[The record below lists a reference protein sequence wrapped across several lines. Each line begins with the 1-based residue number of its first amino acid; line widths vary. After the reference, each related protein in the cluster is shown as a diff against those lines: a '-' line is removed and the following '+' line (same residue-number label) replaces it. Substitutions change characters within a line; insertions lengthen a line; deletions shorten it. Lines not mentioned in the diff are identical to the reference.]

1 MWWNNVLLDV
11 NRVIHSTAE
20 LTDKYRGP
28 PLSARA
34 LGVVHIA
41 MHDAYFSVFPY
52 GSHQS
57 QPLGAVA
64 TYLEKLPL
72 DPIVPTFSSSQL
84 LERRD
89 FTRQAVSAAAIT
101 VLKKLYSSPSME
113 LKGLLMERLES
124 ATTDF
129 ELQENSTAYRWGQ
142 AVANAVLGHSQVKD
156 EGRGPDRDG
165 YTPYSGQDYFFDRD
179 PSHPNK
185 VDYHAPFYGST
196 ARPIATHQN
205 HRIADPPVNPHGP
218 QPPYPGKDYDRH
230 LEAVE
235 DVHRMGGAETLP
247 TTKRNPYQTAGGLFW
262 AYDGTKLLGT
272 PPRLYNQI
280 LRQIAYDRRSEVEID
295 SDTNNAE
302 FLRLLTMA
310 NVAMADSGVFC
321 WRDKYKY
328 ELWRPLSGVRSDPTD
343 AVPFGHARPTWK
355 VFGAPSTNSDSIVTA
370 PYGFKPPF
378 PAYPSGH
385 ATFGAACFQIARRFF
400 EKRDP
405 DAPLNKD
412 GVRDRIEFEFVSD
425 ELNGKSR
432 DLYWDHTPIKP
443 ITEQKGFVRPRTIRK
458 FHSLWQAIFDNAL
471 SRIWLGVHWHFDACA
486 GEDVMVAYT
495 AKGEGD
501 GEGKVT
507 EQPRPKNHTQLFQVE
522 EDGTT
527 RYKEVNEMDFFKT
540 TGPRKGATGDFPYG
554 GIPLGIMVADDIFD
568 NALKASDTGPLG
580 EGPRDETHTNGA
592 TGAEQTA

>member
-1 MWWNNVLLDV
+1 
-11 NRVIHSTAE
+11 
-20 LTDKYRGP
+20 
-28 PLSARA
+28 
-34 LGVVHIA
+34 
-41 MHDAYFSVFPY
+41 
-52 GSHQS
+52 
-57 QPLGAVA
+57 
-64 TYLEKLPL
+64 
-72 DPIVPTFSSSQL
+72 
-84 LERRD
+84 
-89 FTRQAVSAAAIT
+89 
-101 VLKKLYSSPSME
+101 
-113 LKGLLMERLES
+113 
-124 ATTDF
+124 
-129 ELQENSTAYRWGQ
+129 
-142 AVANAVLGHSQVKD
+142 
-156 EGRGPDRDG
+156 
-165 YTPYSGQDYFFDRD
+165 
-179 PSHPNK
+179 
-185 VDYHAPFYGST
+185 
-196 ARPIATHQN
+196 
-205 HRIADPPVNPHGP
+205 
-218 QPPYPGKDYDRH
+218 
-230 LEAVE
+230 
-235 DVHRMGGAETLP
+235 
-247 TTKRNPYQTAGGLFW
+247 
-262 AYDGTKLLGT
+262 
-272 PPRLYNQI
+272 
-280 LRQIAYDRRSEVEID
+280 
-295 SDTNNAE
+295 
-302 FLRLLTMA
+302 
-310 NVAMADSGVFC
+310 
-321 WRDKYKY
+321 
-328 ELWRPLSGVRSDPTD
+328 
-343 AVPFGHARPTWK
+343 
-355 VFGAPSTNSDSIVTA
+355 VTA

-495 AKGEGD
+495 AKGEGA

-568 NALKASDTGPLG
+568 NALKASDTEPLG